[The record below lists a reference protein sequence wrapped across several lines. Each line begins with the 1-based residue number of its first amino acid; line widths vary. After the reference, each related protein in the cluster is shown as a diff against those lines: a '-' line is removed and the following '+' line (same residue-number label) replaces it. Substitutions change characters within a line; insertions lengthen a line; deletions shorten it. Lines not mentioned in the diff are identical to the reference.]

1 MMSSFREAAT
11 SPGCGPLVKG
21 NVSIEM
27 SSFAHVIFQNVG
39 KSFLPQ
45 APLECHYTLTPALTP
60 HPKDWVGIFKVGWST
75 ARDYYTFLWSPMP
88 ENYVE
93 GSTVHRVIVFQG
105 YYVPR
110 SDGEFYQFCYVT
122 HGGEI
127 RGASTPF
134 QFRQAMPS
142 GEELLTVE
150 DEGNSDIL
158 VVTTKTGLL
167 EQRVCVAQQ
176 ECMELQQRLC
186 VLQREKEQV
195 QAEHRRLQRDRED
208 ERETY
213 TQIHTH
219 NKELLHLC
227 EAEREELRRR
237 LQESKE
243 RTQQLEEEQQTLK
256 DKLHKVTLEKES
268 LESQLKAER
277 AERDLHKAHV
287 RSAELENTKL
297 TAELQM
303 LKAMELNREVT
314 IAQYQEELQR
324 LRTADIG
331 EAVRLKEHLKQAE
344 AKLQCSQQEAVL
356 LGADLR
362 TASSRCEQTASEL
375 QRVQREAD
383 ALRASLSEV
392 QAQSQSAH
400 SQLDR
405 LRHVASQMEGAPS
418 CAVSQVEA
426 ELHKEVDEL
435 KVRLQMAAEHY
446 KEKYREC
453 QKLRKQVKQ
462 LSQQHQGPPAESP
475 DQVEPGGSA
484 GQSPDQVE
492 PGDPK
497 RNYGEMATEMIQET
511 ISPSTEMPVADKLP
525 AALDSPHT
533 EESPVSERGG
543 AGEETD
549 EKESESDDDGEN
561 REDSHSDGG
570 KEEVEVAEGEQERR
584 DEGADLAMMEET
596 WKEQCSININISQ
609 LLRAQLEEKTREV
622 TALRESLSDVMRE
635 KERLEKEL
643 RVCVAVQ
650 RPESSGDAVALLY
663 PLPYT
668 QEHPPPPL
676 IQQRPADLQYGNP
689 YARDHVDGATVSSGG
704 AGAEGVVCMQPSRGL
719 SLPDGLENVFQEP
732 SQSGSGE
739 TREVFGHRSPKNTE
753 KRTSFCFDTS
763 SEVQKRCP
771 LCEVI
776 FPPQFEQ
783 RSFEQHVESHWRVC
797 PVCSEQFPLHTQ
809 QLLYERHVLTHFD
822 GNVLNFD

>member
-1 MMSSFREAAT
+1 MMSSFREVAT
-11 SPGCGPLVKG
+11 SPGCGPVAKG
-21 NVSIEM
+21 SVSIET

-45 APLECHYTLTPALTP
+45 APLECHYTLTPAITP

-88 ENYVE
+88 ESYVE

-134 QFRQAMPS
+134 QFRQATPS

-195 QAEHRRLQRDRED
+195 QADQRRLQRERD
-208 ERETY
+208 EERDTY
-213 TQIHTH
+213 AQIHTH

-227 EAEREELRRR
+227 EAEREELRKR
-237 LQESKE
+237 LHESKE
-243 RTQQLEEEQQTLK
+243 RTMKLEEEQQLVR
-256 DKLHKVTLEKES
+256 DKLHKVTLEKDSVES
-268 LESQLKAER
+268 HLKAER

-324 LRTADIG
+324 LHTADIG
-331 EAVRLKEHLKQAE
+331 EAIRLKEHLQQAE
-344 AKLQCSQQEAVL
+344 EKLQCSQQEAVL
-356 LGADLR
+356 LGADLC
-362 TASSRCEQTASEL
+362 TASSRCEQTAGEL
-375 QRVQREAD
+375 QRVRQEAE
-383 ALRASLSEV
+383 ALRSSLSEA
-392 QAQSQSAH
+392 QAQGQSAQSQ
-400 SQLDR
+400 LER
-405 LRHVASQMEGAPS
+405 MRHVAYQKEGGDS
-418 CAVSQVEA
+418 CPVSQVEA

-462 LSQQHQGPPAESP
+462 LSQQPRIPPPESP
-475 DQVEPGGSA
+475 DQVESDDA
-484 GQSPDQVE
+484 
-492 PGDPK
+492 K
-497 RNYGEMATEMIQET
+497 RIEAEMTTEMIQET
-511 ISPSTEMPVADKLP
+511 SSPSPEMGAADKLFTAQDATP
-525 AALDSPHT
+525 T
-533 EESPVSERGG
+533 EENTARERGG
-543 AGEETD
+543 RVGEETRETEGEHD
-549 EKESESDDDGEN
+549 GNGEN
-561 REDSHSDGG
+561 REDDHGDGEILESEQHSQG
-570 KEEVEVAEGEQERR
+570 EEERR
-584 DEGADLAMMEET
+584 EEEEGAELAMIEEEEGADLAMVEET
-596 WKEQCSININISQ
+596 WREQCSINKNFSQ
-609 LLRAQLEEKTREV
+609 LLKAQLDEKSREV

-643 RVCVAVQ
+643 RLYGALQ
-650 RPESSGDAVALLY
+650 RPECSGEQVALLY

-689 YARDHVDGATVSSGG
+689 YARDPVDGASGSSGVPG
-704 AGAEGVVCMQPSRGL
+704 PEGVVCMQPSRGL
-719 SLPDGLENVFQEP
+719 SIPDGLENVFQDP
-732 SQSGSGE
+732 RQVRRAHTNRNIRHTTYSLIVSA
-739 TREVFGHRSPKNTE
+739 
-753 KRTSFCFDTS
+753 
-763 SEVQKRCP
+763 VQKRCP

-783 RSFEQHVESHWRVC
+783 RSFEQHVEAHWRVC

-822 GNVLNFD
+822 GNVLNFE

>member
-11 SPGCGPLVKG
+11 SPGCGPVVKG
-21 NVSIEM
+21 NVSIET
-27 SSFAHVIFQNVG
+27 SSFAHVIFQNVE

-45 APLECHYTLTPALTP
+45 APLECHYTLTPAITP

-176 ECMELQQRLC
+176 ECMELQQKLC
-186 VLQREKEQV
+186 VLQREKEQL
-195 QAEHRRLQRDRED
+195 QADHRRLQRDRED
-208 ERETY
+208 ERDTY

-243 RTQQLEEEQQTLK
+243 RTQQLEEEQQILK

-331 EAVRLKEHLKQAE
+331 EAVRLKEHLKQVE
-344 AKLQCSQQEAVL
+344 VKLQCSQQEAAL

-362 TASSRCEQTASEL
+362 TASSRCEQSAREL
-375 QRVQREAD
+375 QRVQREAG
-383 ALRASLSEV
+383 ALRASLSEA

-405 LRHVASQMEGAPS
+405 LRHVEASQKEGGAP

-462 LSQQHQGPPAESP
+462 LSQQAQGPPADSP
-475 DQVEPGGSA
+475 EQGEWGGSA
-484 GQSPDQVE
+484 GHSPDQVE

-497 RNYGEMATEMIQET
+497 RNDGEMATEMIQET
-511 ISPSTEMPVADKLP
+511 ILPSTEVPLA
-525 AALDSPHT
+525 DSPHI

-543 AGEETD
+543 AGEESD
-549 EKESESDDDGEN
+549 EKESESDGDGEH
-561 REDSHSDGG
+561 REDNHSDGER
-570 KEEVEVAEGEQERR
+570 EEGERAEGEEESREE
-584 DEGADLAMMEET
+584 DESADLMEEN
-596 WKEQCSININISQ
+596 WKEQCSINMNIAQ

-643 RVCVAVQ
+643 RVFVAVQ
-650 RPESSGDAVALLY
+650 RPESSGEAVALLY

-676 IQQRPADLQYGNP
+676 IQQRPADLHYGNP
-689 YARDHVDGATVSSGG
+689 YATDQVEGAAGAAGG

-719 SLPDGLENVFQEP
+719 SLPDGLENAFQEP
-732 SQSGSGE
+732 SQSGSEE
-739 TREVFGHRSPKNTE
+739 TREVFGHRTPKNTE